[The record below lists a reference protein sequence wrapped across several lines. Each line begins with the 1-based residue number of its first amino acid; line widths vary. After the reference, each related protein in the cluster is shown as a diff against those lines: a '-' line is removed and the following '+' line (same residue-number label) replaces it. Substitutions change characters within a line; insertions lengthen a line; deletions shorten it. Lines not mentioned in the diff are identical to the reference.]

1 MSVRLP
7 VTLAVLCLL
16 SACSSLEGVFEP
28 ACIAYEGDRVRLT
41 EEQFEWHK
49 FTDQR
54 SIDEH
59 GNVVDPFPGYPKR
72 GRFEVNDARVTFI
85 PDDDSQIDD
94 RYLLEHRNRLYLL
107 TWDQSE
113 AVLNG
118 EGMPI
123 CALRLA
129 EQRTD

>member
-1 MSVRLP
+1 MSIRRP
-7 VTLAVLCLL
+7 VTIAVICLL
-16 SACSSLEGVFEP
+16 GACSSLEGVFQP

-41 EEQFEWHK
+41 EGRFEWQK

-59 GNVVDPFPGYPKR
+59 GNVVDPFPGYPKH
-72 GRFEVNDARVTFI
+72 GQFEVSDARVSFTA
-85 PDDDSQIDD
+85 DDATPIDD

-107 TWDQSE
+107 TWDQNE

-118 EGMPI
+118 EGMPT

-129 EQRTD
+129 DE